1 MSDGWCVC
9 LGKFNFGYEVWGLG
23 KSQDIKRIQLKCYK
37 QLLKS
42 KLLVWVY
49 MVN

>member
-1 MSDGWCVC
+1 MAGAFVEAT
-9 LGKFNFGYEVWGLG
+9 LNFGYEVWGLG